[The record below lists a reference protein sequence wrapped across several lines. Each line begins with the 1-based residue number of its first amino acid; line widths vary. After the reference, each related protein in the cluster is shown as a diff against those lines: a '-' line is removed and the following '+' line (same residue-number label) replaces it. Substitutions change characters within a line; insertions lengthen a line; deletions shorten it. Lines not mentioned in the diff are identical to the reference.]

1 MNLSSITPSQPNKAV
16 LVTGAAKRLGREIAL
31 QFARQGWDVAV
42 HYGQSEQEALKTV
55 AEIELLG
62 CRAKAFQA
70 NLAREDEIKT
80 LFSEVTTQ
88 FENLHCLVNSAS
100 IFEYDRANSDVR
112 LTSKKLQEHMQVNLV
127 APILLSQLMFGW
139 QTHRA
144 NNRANYK
151 VNACAQDSLPSVI
164 QLLDQ
169 KLINLNPDY
178 LSYTLSKSALLTSVQ
193 LLAIDFA
200 PVLRVV
206 GLAPGISLPSGDQT
220 IEGFSQA
227 HQMTPLE
234 KSSTPSDIA
243 KAAVFLADSN
253 AITGTTLYVDG
264 GQHLLPS
271 SRDVMFKT
279 NAV

>member
-1 MNLSSITPSQPNKAV
+1 MNSPLSQQKKAV
-16 LVTGAAKRLGREIAL
+16 LVTGAAKRLGQEIAL

-42 HYGQSEQEALKTV
+42 HYGRSEQEAKETV
-55 AEIELLG
+55 REIEMMG
-62 CRAKAFQA
+62 VKAQA
-70 NLAREDEIKT
+70 YQADLADEPAIKK
-80 LFSEVTTQ
+80 LFTAVSQ
-88 FENLHCLVNSAS
+88 HFPNLHCLVNSAS
-100 IFEYDRANSDVR
+100 IFEYDRANSNTP
-112 LTSKKLQEHMQVNLV
+112 LTTKSLQEHMQVNLS
-127 APILLSQLMFGW
+127 APIILSQLMFEFKK
-139 QTHRA
+139 
-144 NNRANYK
+144 NNPNK
-151 VNACAQDSLPSVI
+151 TGGEHLPSVI

-178 LSYTLSKSALLTSVQ
+178 LSYTLSKAALATSVEV
-193 LLAIDFA
+193 LALDFA
-200 PVLRVV
+200 PHLRVI

-220 IEGFSQA
+220 NDGFTKA

-243 KAAVFLADSN
+243 TAAVFLAQAN

-279 NAV
+279 N